1 MGLAAL
7 PELEMAS
14 VVPASVAISLRA
26 MTCVADVIGV
36 VGGLSDGVINDGAAR
51 SLARADFAAS
61 ICDFKLGFAINS

>member
-1 MGLAAL
+1 MTG
-7 PELEMAS
+7 
-14 VVPASVAISLRA
+14 VV
-26 MTCVADVIGV
+26 DVIGA